1 MQMHFKTLFKHF
13 ATKLDTSKRY
23 FKDNKKY
30 KSLMQLSIITNKE
43 IFNDMFKKAVRLLQ
57 FLDLSILLIEI
68 HENIQ
73 NLKLKNWEFFL
84 TQ

>member
-1 MQMHFKTLFKHF
+1 
-13 ATKLDTSKRY
+13 
-23 FKDNKKY
+23 
-30 KSLMQLSIITNKE
+30 MQLSIITNKE
-43 IFNDMFKKAVRLLQ
+43 IFNDMFKKAVHLLQ
-57 FLDLSILLIEI
+57 FLDLHVSILLIEI

>member
-1 MQMHFKTLFKHF
+1 
-13 ATKLDTSKRY
+13 
-23 FKDNKKY
+23 
-30 KSLMQLSIITNKE
+30 MQLSIITNKE
-43 IFNDMFKKAVRLLQ
+43 IFNDMFKKAVRLWQ

-84 TQ
+84 TQKII